1 MVRGIFCHDLPI
13 YKDVNGVYCSTTL
26 TDSLFSRYFVVVDEL
41 VVATRVYPIDKTY
54 EEAHQEKIS
63 LPNIHFIE
71 IPNLNTFGALF
82 GLISKYK
89 RLLLQEVSSCD
100 LIFIRGGMNAL
111 LGVDVAKKLGK
122 PYLLECSGCAWE
134 TYWNHSFVGKLLA
147 PYMEYRARIDV
158 RDAAYVI
165 YVTERQ
171 LQNRY
176 PTRGKSTFASNVILT
191 NIDDNNLAR
200 RILRIKDNKKRT
212 IIIGT
217 TAGLIK
223 TKGQQY
229 VIRAMDKLRS
239 LYDIRYELV
248 GGGDNSYLKLT
259 AKKHHLEE
267 KVIFKGQL
275 NHKEVLS
282 WLDTIDV
289 YIQPSLQEGLPRA
302 LVEAMSRA
310 CPAIG
315 AKTAGIPELL
325 MKEAVFKSGSSE
337 AIAKSLEI
345 ILSDDL
351 IKHAKYNFNKSK
363 EYELRKLNQRRNAF
377 YLDYKN
383 YVVDNRNK

>member
-158 RDAAYVI
+158 RDAAKMA
-165 YVTERQ
+165 EFN
-171 LQNRY
+171 LGL
-176 PTRGKSTFASNVILT
+176 RGI
-191 NIDDNNLAR
+191 
-200 RILRIKDNKKRT
+200 
-212 IIIGT
+212 
-217 TAGLIK
+217 
-223 TKGQQY
+223 
-229 VIRAMDKLRS
+229 
-239 LYDIRYELV
+239 
-248 GGGDNSYLKLT
+248 
-259 AKKHHLEE
+259 
-267 KVIFKGQL
+267 
-275 NHKEVLS
+275 
-282 WLDTIDV
+282 
-289 YIQPSLQEGLPRA
+289 
-302 LVEAMSRA
+302 
-310 CPAIG
+310 
-315 AKTAGIPELL
+315 
-325 MKEAVFKSGSSE
+325 
-337 AIAKSLEI
+337 
-345 ILSDDL
+345 
-351 IKHAKYNFNKSK
+351 
-363 EYELRKLNQRRNAF
+363 
-377 YLDYKN
+377 
-383 YVVDNRNK
+383 